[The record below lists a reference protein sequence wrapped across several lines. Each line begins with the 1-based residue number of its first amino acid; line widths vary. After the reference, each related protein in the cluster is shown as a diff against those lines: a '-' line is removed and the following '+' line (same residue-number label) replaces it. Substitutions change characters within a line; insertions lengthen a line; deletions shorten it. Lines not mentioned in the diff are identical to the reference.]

1 MLGSW
6 KTPDKKT
13 EIQKREEL
21 LKNSIQNPNYKVQL
35 ASGEGKRRI
44 LLGVCRKAT
53 LMPSVTLKKK
63 IKRKPFNDSQLFVML
78 FSVLFYG
85 LKMFPIYKNI
95 LWCSGFPGGTVVKNP
110 PANAG
115 NTRDEGLIPGWERS
129 HGGGNGNPL
138 QYSCQ
143 EWAWRATV
151 HGVTKSWTWLSN

>member
-6 KTPDKKT
+6 KTPGKKP

-63 IKRKPFNDSQLFVML
+63 SNESHSMIHSCLL
-78 FSVLFYG
+78 CYSLCFSMV
-85 LKMFPIYKNI
+85 
-95 LWCSGFPGGTVVKNP
+95 
-110 PANAG
+110 
-115 NTRDEGLIPGWERS
+115 
-129 HGGGNGNPL
+129 
-138 QYSCQ
+138 
-143 EWAWRATV
+143 
-151 HGVTKSWTWLSN
+151 

>member
-53 LMPSVTLKKK
+53 LMPSVTLKK
-63 IKRKPFNDSQLFVML
+63 
-78 FSVLFYG
+78 
-85 LKMFPIYKNI
+85 
-95 LWCSGFPGGTVVKNP
+95 NP
-110 PANAG
+110 
-115 NTRDEGLIPGWERS
+115 EGWNGE
-129 HGGGNGNPL
+129 GGGRRVQDGD
-138 QYSCQ
+138 
-143 EWAWRATV
+143 
-151 HGVTKSWTWLSN
+151 HM

>member
-95 LWCSGFPGGTVVKNP
+95 L
-110 PANAG
+110 
-115 NTRDEGLIPGWERS
+115 
-129 HGGGNGNPL
+129 
-138 QYSCQ
+138 
-143 EWAWRATV
+143 
-151 HGVTKSWTWLSN
+151 